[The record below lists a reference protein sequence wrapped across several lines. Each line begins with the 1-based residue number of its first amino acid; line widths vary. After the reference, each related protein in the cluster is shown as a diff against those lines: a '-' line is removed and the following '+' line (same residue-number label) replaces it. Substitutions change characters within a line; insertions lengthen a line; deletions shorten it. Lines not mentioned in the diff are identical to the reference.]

1 VQYSSTVLLISRSAR
16 TINLSHLLPIA
27 QRGEP
32 ILQQRAKPVGNIH
45 DPFIQQFVDNMLAT
59 MQAANGVGIAAPQV
73 YMPLRIMIIAS
84 KPNARYP
91 DAPDMTPEIMFNPE
105 IVWQSAEHCED
116 WEGCLSV
123 AGWRAPVNRAQA
135 LKVRYQDRH
144 AQNQK
149 RDYSGF
155 VARIVQ
161 HEYDH
166 LDGVLF
172 PERLTDHEQLIS
184 HADYQR
190 LMETSS

>member
-1 VQYSSTVLLISRSAR
+1 M
-16 TINLSHLLPIA
+16 SHLLPIA
-27 QRGEP
+27 QRGEA
-32 ILQQRAKPVGNIH
+32 ILQQRAKPVSNIH

-73 YMPLRIMIIAS
+73 YMSLRIIIIAS
-84 KPNARYP
+84 KPNPRYP

-105 IVWQSAEHCED
+105 IIWQSAENCEG

-135 LKVRYQDRH
+135 LTVRYQDRQGQH
-144 AQNQK
+144 QERHYN
-149 RDYSGF
+149 GF

-166 LDGVLF
+166 LEGVLF
-172 PERLTDHEQLIS
+172 PERLTDSQQLIS
-184 HADYQR
+184 NADY
-190 LMETSS
+190 EN